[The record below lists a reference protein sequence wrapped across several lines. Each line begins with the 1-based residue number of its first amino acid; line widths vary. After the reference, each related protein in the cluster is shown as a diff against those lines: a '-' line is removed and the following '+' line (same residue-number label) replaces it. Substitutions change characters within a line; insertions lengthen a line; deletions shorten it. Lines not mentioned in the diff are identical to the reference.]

1 MMKRTAPV
9 AASPQPVPVSAGVSN
24 ELSEHDCQR
33 VFEEA
38 YRSHA
43 PFVWR
48 LLCGMGVPD
57 SSVED
62 ALQDV
67 FVVVHRRL
75 PSFDGRHP
83 VTTWLFAIA
92 CRVASNYRRR
102 QRSLSHDPLTD
113 ALCDDAPTPAENT
126 EQAEARRVLG
136 VLLDRMDEERRAV
149 FVLTEIEGMTAPEI
163 AALTGVPLNT
173 VYSRLRRARIDMSEA
188 LASLGK
194 ASP

>member
-1 MMKRTAPV
+1 LD
-9 AASPQPVPVSAGVSN
+9 AGVGKV
-24 ELSEHDCQR
+24 LSDADCQR
-33 VFEEA
+33 VFEDA

-43 PFVWR
+43 AFVWR
-48 LLCGMGVPD
+48 LLRGMGVPD

-102 QRSLSHDPLTD
+102 GRALAHGPLTD
-113 ALCDDAPTPAENT
+113 ALCDHAPTPAESA

-136 VLLDRMDEERRAV
+136 VLLDRMDDERRAV

-163 AALTGVPLNT
+163 AAVTGMPLNT
-173 VYSRLRRARIDMSEA
+173 VYSRLRRARIDMNDA
-188 LASLGK
+188 LAALGK
-194 ASP
+194 GCP